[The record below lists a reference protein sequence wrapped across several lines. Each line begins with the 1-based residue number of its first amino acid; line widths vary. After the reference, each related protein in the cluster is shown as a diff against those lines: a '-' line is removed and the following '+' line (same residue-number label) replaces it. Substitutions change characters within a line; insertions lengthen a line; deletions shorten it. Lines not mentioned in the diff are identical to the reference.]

1 MTEEQRKEA
10 EKLDF
15 PVMKK
20 MIEAKTFSKI
30 SNYFEKAVHRI
41 PPMQT
46 TEPIQARIICFR
58 SETSRKK

>member
-1 MTEEQRKEA
+1 
-10 EKLDF
+10 
-15 PVMKK
+15 